1 MNKNKEFI
9 STFIILLILGLIVVI
24 LPLLNKENNVV
35 QTFKNFD
42 PIKIITNKSEAK
54 VKNHEQ
60 KVEVTIPLKKFILRA
75 EESREDLYAAIDVVV
90 DKIERQIRKN
100 KTKLQSKKIKERDIT
115 IDYVEDI
122 DDEDNKVVK
131 RKTIEVKPMSEE
143 EAIIQMELLGHSF
156 YLFKDATSSKPTLV
170 YKREDGNYG
179 VIETE

>member
-1 MNKNKEFI
+1 MIYNIRGDK
-9 STFIILLILGLIVVI
+9 ILVTDAIKDYITEKLGRLD
-24 LPLLNKENNVV
+24 KY
-35 QTFKNFD
+35 FKND
-42 PIKIITNKSEAK
+42 KLNVNVLIK
-54 VKNHEQ
+54 VKGFNQ
-60 KVEVTIPLKKFILRA
+60 TIEVTIPTPNFTIRN
-75 EESREDLYAAIDVVV
+75 EESAEDLYAAIDLVT